1 MSTVSSR
8 RWSCST
14 LRDGVDY
21 LMEEANKV
29 DDEENELER
38 LVQETLKTYR
48 KV

>member
-1 MSTVSSR
+1 M
-8 RWSCST
+8 
-14 LRDGVDY
+14 DH

>member
-1 MSTVSSR
+1 M
-8 RWSCST
+8 
-14 LRDGVDY
+14 DY